1 MLVHAEA
8 LSDETL
14 SSQISCFGESSQLA
28 QDLVRQHRR
37 RTEAAVASRFLIEY
51 VAAVPPSGQ
60 DRLTLETYDHLL
72 AIAAELISR
81 ATLSDAI
88 HHGFSESQLSLLKS
102 GRLGVSR
109 GDRYEAGTQ
118 ALAAARAESLRKIS
132 LEPPRITPEKVSEP
146 PSTDVETALLTEF
159 GFTLMD
165 LAHGVGEVIALGDDR
180 CTEEPHTLP
189 ISEVIERLQSGL
201 DWSQEKAEIF
211 IDQLSLRPRANFLSV
226 GVEAWPWRY
235 NRDWSYVRRPFVT
248 VQPHGKEPALIW
260 GVRRLW
266 STGLYWIGLVYSG
279 RMRGRSK
286 PMRQLMGAI
295 RQAQNKAFETLVEAT
310 LREGG
315 CSITASGVSKVVGK
329 KLKSAEGHDLGDI
342 DALGISPAKKLI
354 IVAEA
359 KDFELARNPTE
370 LANEADDLLRGEK
383 SAMRKLGRRAQW
395 ITDNLARI
403 LSHFDVN
410 GNAAGWTVLPVIVTS
425 RDLVSPRVLA
435 STIPVI
441 PAETL
446 KAWVESEIKRCK
458 RRRNEGYKRRK
469 YR

>member
-1 MLVHAEA
+1 
-8 LSDETL
+8 
-14 SSQISCFGESSQLA
+14 
-28 QDLVRQHRR
+28 
-37 RTEAAVASRFLIEY
+37 
-51 VAAVPPSGQ
+51 
-60 DRLTLETYDHLL
+60 
-72 AIAAELISR
+72 
-81 ATLSDAI
+81 
-88 HHGFSESQLSLLKS
+88 
-102 GRLGVSR
+102 
-109 GDRYEAGTQ
+109 
-118 ALAAARAESLRKIS
+118 
-132 LEPPRITPEKVSEP
+132 
-146 PSTDVETALLTEF
+146 
-159 GFTLMD
+159 
-165 LAHGVGEVIALGDDR
+165 
-180 CTEEPHTLP
+180 
-189 ISEVIERLQSGL
+189 
-201 DWSQEKAEIF
+201 
-211 IDQLSLRPRANFLSV
+211 
-226 GVEAWPWRY
+226 
-235 NRDWSYVRRPFVT
+235 
-248 VQPHGKEPALIW
+248 
-260 GVRRLW
+260 
-266 STGLYWIGLVYSG
+266 
-279 RMRGRSK
+279 
-286 PMRQLMGAI
+286 MRQLMGAI